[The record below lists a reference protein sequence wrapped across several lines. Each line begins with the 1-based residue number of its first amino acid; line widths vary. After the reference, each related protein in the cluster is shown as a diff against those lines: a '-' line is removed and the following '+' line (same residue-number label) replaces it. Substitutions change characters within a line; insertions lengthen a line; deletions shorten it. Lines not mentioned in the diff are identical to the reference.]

1 MTPKSHATEIKV
13 RYAETDNMGIVYY
26 ANYLV
31 WFEVGRTEYL
41 LSQGLDYREVEKDGL
56 FMAVVEAHCVYKAP
70 ARYGDIVVVDTW
82 PSDVRHSSL
91 KFNYKIYRK
100 KDKVLLVNGYT
111 THVLIDKELKPRKI
125 PEKIRGFLISSSPC

>member
-1 MTPKSHATEIKV
+1 MTSKIHKTELKV

-41 LSQGLDYREVEKDGL
+41 LAEGMDYRDVEKDGL

-70 ARYGDIVVVDTW
+70 ARYGEMIVIETK
-82 PSDVRHSSL
+82 PADVKNSSL
-91 KFNYKIYRK
+91 KFEYRILQK
-100 KDKVLLVNGYT
+100 SDAKLLCEGYT
-111 THVLIDKELKPRKI
+111 THVLIDKQLKPKKI
-125 PEKIRGFLISSSPC
+125 PENIRKLLV

>member
-1 MTPKSHATEIKV
+1 LKIHTTSMKV

-41 LSQGLDYREVEKDGL
+41 LAQGVDYRDVEKEGL

-70 ARYGDIVVVDTW
+70 ARYGETVSVATW
-82 PSDVRHSSL
+82 SEEVKNSSL
-91 KFNYKIYRK
+91 KFVYRVTRQGEE
-100 KDKVLLVNGYT
+100 KVLAEGWT
-111 THVLIDKELKPRKI
+111 AHVLIDKDLRPKKI
-125 PEKIRGFLISSSPC
+125 PERIRALLS